1 MVGGGFRTSR
11 SELNLSVSGWEIAGN
26 EQECIINNQK
36 LVNERW
42 DEWKW
47 VGMHESGWEHGLV

>member
-1 MVGGGFRTSR
+1 MVGGGFKMSR
-11 SELNLSVSGWEIAGN
+11 SELNLSVSGWEKAGN

-36 LVNERW
+36 WVGVDGN
-42 DEWKW
+42 EWKW